1 MNESNPSRRNPATTI
16 GINVLVLAIFRVVGF
31 LLVRFLT
38 PGAVP
43 GTVWQL
49 VAAIIGVLIA
59 LRLRA
64 RPAAYLLGAIIAVM
78 TSETLIAL
86 YYGRS
91 ALQGAATHFA
101 VLGAGFIG
109 VALGAW
115 LVARYPLS
123 TPART

>member
-1 MNESNPSRRNPATTI
+1 MSELNSPRNPAMAI
-16 GINVLVLAIFRVVGF
+16 GVNVLALAIFWIVGF
-31 LLVRFLT
+31 ILVRFFT
-38 PGAVP
+38 SVAVP
-43 GTVWQL
+43 GTLWQL
-49 VAAIIGVLIA
+49 VAAIIGVIIA

-64 RPAAYLLGAIIAVM
+64 RPAAYLLGAVIAVM

-86 YYGRS
+86 YYGRG

-101 VLGAGFIG
+101 TLGAGFIG

>member
-1 MNESNPSRRNPATTI
+1 MTI
-16 GINVLVLAIFRVVGF
+16 GINILVLAIFWVIGF
-31 LLVRFLT
+31 LLVRLLA
-38 PGAVP
+38 PVAVP

-49 VAAIIGVLIA
+49 VAAIIAAFIA

-64 RPAAYLLGAIIAVM
+64 KPAAYLLGAIIAVM
-78 TSETLIAL
+78 TSETLIVL
-86 YYGRS
+86 YYGRG